1 MILTG
6 FPGVLRSAAVAA
18 AVSFG
23 LALAQPAV
31 AQPMRNA
38 PDSFAELVDKLMPT
52 VVNIT
57 TTQNVPQQGPK
68 LRDMPQLPP
77 GSPFEELFKE
87 FFDKRGGEEQKRRG
101 TSLGSGF
108 VIDAD
113 GYIITNNHVI
123 QGAEDI
129 TVIFRDDTQLKAKL
143 IGSDSRIDVALL
155 KVEPPNKKPMPA
167 IKWGDSDKERVGDW
181 VIAIGNPFG
190 LGHSVT
196 AGIISAR
203 GRSLN
208 DSLDD
213 YLQTDAAINKGNS
226 GGPLFNAQGEV
237 IGVNTAIY
245 SPSGVNAGL
254 AFSIPSNLVK
264 QVADQLREFGRV
276 KRGWV
281 GVSYQSVTDDIADS
295 FGLDRARGVLVAN
308 VVADGPAAKAGLK
321 RNDIILSF
329 SGQDVLDLR
338 RFPRLVA
345 NARVGSTVDV
355 VVWRG
360 GKEVPLK
367 LRIGEQEEEGKTNA
381 AAKGSDKKPAEP
393 DQPVTSTVEQLGL
406 TLQKVTDQLREKY
419 GLSDQVKGVVIT
431 KVAANSPAAEK
442 QLQAGDVIL
451 EVDQKPVTTPQ
462 EVTDLVGKLQQA
474 KKRSVLLFVERQGD
488 PRFAALRLTM
498 YLLGARHSSGASSHA
513 LSDRRLPAGLMIM
526 SRRDAGGPKEHEKTR
541 HWSGAPPAKTTSSG
555 HPAPSH
561 AT

>member
-1 MILTG
+1 MILADFQG
-6 FPGVLRSAAVAA
+6 YFRGAVLAAIASVGLVATEPA
-18 AVSFG
+18 WAR
-23 LALAQPAV
+23 QPTE
-31 AQPMRNA
+31 
-38 PDSFAELVDKLMPT
+38 SFAELVDKLMPT

-57 TTQNVPQQGPK
+57 TTQNVPQQGPR

-87 FFDKRGGEEQKRRG
+87 FFDKRGGEEQQKRRG

-108 VIDAD
+108 VIDGE
-113 GYIITNNHVI
+113 GYIVTNNHVI

-143 IGSDSRIDVALL
+143 IGSDSRVDLAVL
-155 KVEPPNKKPMPA
+155 KVEPPNKKPLPA
-167 IKWGDSDKERVGDW
+167 VKWGDSDKSRVGDW

-190 LGHSVT
+190 MGHSVT

-226 GGPLFNAQGEV
+226 GGPLFNTEGEV

-245 SPSGVNAGL
+245 SPSGTNAGL
-254 AFSIPSNLVK
+254 AFSIPSNIVK
-264 QVADQLREFGRV
+264 QAADQLREFGKIR
-276 KRGWV
+276 RGWI

-308 VVADGPAAKAGLK
+308 VVADGPAFKAGLK

-329 SGQDVLDLR
+329 AGVDVPDLR
-338 RFPRLVA
+338 RFPRFVA
-345 NARVGSTVDV
+345 NARVGNTVDI

-367 LRIGEQEEEGKTNA
+367 LKIGEQEEAEKTNVSA
-381 AAKGSDKKPAEP
+381 QGNAPGKKPA
-393 DQPVTSTVEQLGL
+393 DQDQALTSTIEQLGL
-406 TLQKVTDQLREKY
+406 TLQKLSDQLREKY
-419 GLSDQVKGVVIT
+419 GLSDSAKGVVVT
-431 KVAANSPAAEK
+431 KVAADSPAAEK
-442 QLQAGDVIL
+442 QLQAGDLIL

-462 EVTDLVGKLQQA
+462 EVTEIVAKLQAQ

-488 PRFAALRLTM
+488 PRFAALRLT
-498 YLLGARHSSGASSHA
+498 
-513 LSDRRLPAGLMIM
+513 
-526 SRRDAGGPKEHEKTR
+526 K
-541 HWSGAPPAKTTSSG
+541 
-555 HPAPSH
+555 
-561 AT
+561 

>member
-1 MILTG
+1 MNFGYFI
-6 FPGVLRSAAVAA
+6 GVSRATALAAVTA
-18 AVSFG
+18 F
-23 LALAQPAV
+23 AV
-31 AQPMRNA
+31 ALVPPAEARDA
-38 PDSFAELVDKLMPT
+38 PQSFADMVDKLLPT

-57 TTQNVPQQGPK
+57 TTQNMPQQGPR

-87 FFDKRGGEEQKRRG
+87 FFDRRGGDQQQRRG

-108 VIDAD
+108 IVDGD

-129 TVIFRDDTQLKAKL
+129 TVILRDDTQLKAKL
-143 IGSDSRIDVALL
+143 IGSDSRVDVAVL
-155 KVEPPNKKPMPA
+155 KVEPPNKKPLPA
-167 IKWGDSDKERVGDW
+167 VKFGDSDKVRVGDW

-203 GRSLN
+203 GRALGN
-208 DSLDD
+208 ESLDD

-226 GGPLFNAQGEV
+226 GGPLFNAEGEV
-237 IGVNTAIY
+237 IGVNTAIF
-245 SPSGVNAGL
+245 SPSGTNAGL

-276 KRGWV
+276 KRGWI

-295 FGLDRARGVLVAN
+295 FNLDRARGVLVAN

-321 RNDIILSF
+321 RNDIILNF
-329 SGQDVLDLR
+329 AGQDVPDLR
-338 RFPRLVA
+338 RFPRIVA

-355 VVWRG
+355 VVWRQ
-360 GKEVPLK
+360 GKEQAFKLK
-367 LRIGEQEEEGKTNA
+367 IGEQEEPEKQNA
-381 AAKGSDKKPAEP
+381 SAQAAPKKPADP
-393 DQPVTSTVEQLGL
+393 DQAVSSSIEQLGL
-406 TLQKVTDQLREKY
+406 TLQKISDQLREKY
-419 GLSDQVKGVVIT
+419 GLSDNAKGVVIT

-451 EVDQKPVTTPQ
+451 EVDQKAVTTPQ
-462 EVTDLVGKLQQA
+462 EVSEIVAKLQAQ

-488 PRFAALRLTM
+488 PRFAALRLT
-498 YLLGARHSSGASSHA
+498 A
-513 LSDRRLPAGLMIM
+513 
-526 SRRDAGGPKEHEKTR
+526 
-541 HWSGAPPAKTTSSG
+541 AK
-555 HPAPSH
+555 
-561 AT
+561 

>member
-1 MILTG
+1 MILSDFHG
-6 FPGVLRSAAVAA
+6 FSRHFSKGAVLAAVAA
-18 AVSFG
+18 FN
-23 LALAQPAV
+23 LAV
-31 AQPMRNA
+31 AQPASARDA
-38 PDSFAELVDKLMPT
+38 PQSFADLVDKLMPT

-57 TTQNVPQQGPK
+57 TTQNVPQQGPR

-108 VIDAD
+108 VIDGE
-113 GYIITNNHVI
+113 GYIVTNNHVI

-155 KVEPPNKKPMPA
+155 KVEPPNKKPLPA

-226 GGPLFNAQGEV
+226 GGPLFNADGEV

-245 SPSGVNAGL
+245 SPSGTNAGL

-276 KRGWV
+276 KRGWI

-308 VVADGPAAKAGLK
+308 VAADGPAAKAGLK
-321 RNDIILSF
+321 RNDIIISF
-329 SGQDVLDLR
+329 AGQDVLDLR

-345 NARVGSTVDV
+345 NARVGSTIDL
-355 VVWRG
+355 VVWRQ

-367 LRIGEQEEEGKTNA
+367 LRVGEQEEADKQTASATGTP
-381 AAKGSDKKPAEP
+381 KKPAEV
-393 DQPVTSTVEQLGL
+393 DQPVTSTIEQLGL
-406 TLQKVTDQLREKY
+406 TLQKPSDQLREKY
-419 GLSDQVKGVVIT
+419 GLSNQQKGVVVT
-431 KVAANSPAAEK
+431 KVAPNSPAAEK
-442 QLQAGDVIL
+442 QLQPGDLIL

-462 EVTDLVGKLQQA
+462 EVADIVTKLQQQ
-474 KKRSVLLFVERQGD
+474 KKKSVLLFVERQGD
-488 PRFAALRLTM
+488 PRFAALRLT
-498 YLLGARHSSGASSHA
+498 
-513 LSDRRLPAGLMIM
+513 
-526 SRRDAGGPKEHEKTR
+526 K
-541 HWSGAPPAKTTSSG
+541 
-555 HPAPSH
+555 
-561 AT
+561 

>member
-1 MILTG
+1 MILSDFYG
-6 FPGVLRSAAVAA
+6 FLRSFSKGAALAAVTAL
-18 AVSFG
+18 G
-23 LALAQPAV
+23 LAVGTPAWSRE
-31 AQPMRNA
+31 PTE
-38 PDSFAELVDKLMPT
+38 SFADLVDKLMPT

-57 TTQNVPQQGPK
+57 TTQNVPQQGPR

-108 VIDAD
+108 VIDSE

-129 TVIFRDDTQLKAKL
+129 TVVFRDDTQLKAKL

-155 KVEPPNKKPMPA
+155 KVEPPNKKPLPA
-167 IKWGDSDKERVGDW
+167 AKWGDSDKERVGDW

-226 GGPLFNAQGEV
+226 GGPLFNTAGEV

-245 SPSGVNAGL
+245 SPSGTNAGL

-276 KRGWV
+276 KRGWI

-308 VVADGPAAKAGLK
+308 VAADGPAAKAGLK
-321 RNDIILSF
+321 RNDIIINF
-329 SGQDVLDLR
+329 AGADVLDLR

-345 NARVGSTVDV
+345 NARVGSTVDL
-355 VVWRG
+355 VVWRQ

-367 LRIGEQEEEGKTNA
+367 LRVGEQEEADKQTASATGTP
-381 AAKGSDKKPAEP
+381 KKPAEA
-393 DQPVTSTVEQLGL
+393 DQPVTSTIEQLGL
-406 TLQKVTDQLREKY
+406 TLQKVSDQLRERY
-419 GLSDQVKGVVIT
+419 GLSDQVKGVIVT
-431 KVAANSPAAEK
+431 KVAPNSPAAEK
-442 QLQAGDVIL
+442 QLQPGDVIL
-451 EVDQKPVTTPQ
+451 EVDQKPVTTPA
-462 EVTDLVGKLQQA
+462 EIADIVAKLQQQ
-474 KKRSVLLFVERQGD
+474 KKKSVLLFVERQGD
-488 PRFAALRLTM
+488 PRFAALRLT
-498 YLLGARHSSGASSHA
+498 
-513 LSDRRLPAGLMIM
+513 
-526 SRRDAGGPKEHEKTR
+526 K
-541 HWSGAPPAKTTSSG
+541 
-555 HPAPSH
+555 
-561 AT
+561 

>member
-1 MILTG
+1 VILAYFHSG
-6 FPGVLRSAAVAA
+6 FRGAALAAVAVLGLSVA
-18 AVSFG
+18 HPAWARQPQESF
-23 LALAQPAV
+23 
-31 AQPMRNA
+31 
-38 PDSFAELVDKLMPT
+38 SELVDKLMPT

-57 TTQNVPQQGPK
+57 TTQNVPQQGPR

-87 FFDKRGGEEQKRRG
+87 FFDRRGGEEQQKRRG

-108 VIDAD
+108 VIDGD
-113 GYIITNNHVI
+113 GYIVTNNHVI
-123 QGAEDI
+123 HGAEDI

-143 IGSDSRIDVALL
+143 VGSDSRIDLAVL
-155 KVEPPNKKPMPA
+155 KVEPPNKKPLPA
-167 IKWGDSDKERVGDW
+167 VKWGDSDKARVGDW

-190 LGHSVT
+190 MGHSVT

-226 GGPLFNAQGEV
+226 GGPLFNTDGEV

-245 SPSGVNAGL
+245 SPSGTNAGL

-264 QVADQLREFGRV
+264 QIADQLREYGKV
-276 KRGWV
+276 KRGWI

-295 FGLDRARGVLVAN
+295 FGLDRARGVLVA
-308 VVADGPAAKAGLK
+308 AAKAGLR

-329 SGQDVLDLR
+329 AGQEVLDLR
-338 RFPRLVA
+338 RFPRVVA

-367 LRIGEQEEEGKTNA
+367 LRVGEQEEAEKQNVSAQGQ
-381 AAKGSDKKPAEP
+381 KKPAEP
-393 DQPVTSTVEQLGL
+393 DQQVTSTIEQLGL
-406 TLQKVTDQLREKY
+406 TLQKVTDQLRERY
-419 GLSDQVKGVVIT
+419 GLSDQIKGVVVT
-431 KVAANSPAAEK
+431 KVAPNSPAAEK

-451 EVDQKPVTTPQ
+451 EVDQKPVTSPQ
-462 EVTDLVGKLQQA
+462 EVTDIVTKLQQQ

-488 PRFAALRLTM
+488 PRFAALRLT
-498 YLLGARHSSGASSHA
+498 
-513 LSDRRLPAGLMIM
+513 
-526 SRRDAGGPKEHEKTR
+526 K
-541 HWSGAPPAKTTSSG
+541 
-555 HPAPSH
+555 
-561 AT
+561 

>member
-1 MILTG
+1 VILADL
-6 FPGVLRSAAVAA
+6 PGYFRGAAFAAVASLGLMA
-18 AVSFG
+18 AEPAWARQPTESF
-23 LALAQPAV
+23 
-31 AQPMRNA
+31 
-38 PDSFAELVDKLMPT
+38 SELVDKLMPT

-57 TTQNVPQQGPK
+57 TTQNVPQQGPR

-77 GSPFEELFKE
+77 GSPFEELFKD
-87 FFDKRGGEEQKRRG
+87 FFDKRGGEEQQKRRG

-108 VIDAD
+108 VIDGD
-113 GYIITNNHVI
+113 GYIVTNNHVI

-143 IGSDSRIDVALL
+143 IGSDSRIDLALL
-155 KVEPPNKKPMPA
+155 KVEPPNKKPLPA
-167 IKWGDSDKERVGDW
+167 VKWGDSDKSRVGDW

-190 LGHSVT
+190 MGHSVT

-226 GGPLFNAQGEV
+226 GGPLFNTDGEV

-245 SPSGVNAGL
+245 SPSGTNAGL

-264 QVADQLREFGRV
+264 QVADQLREFGKV
-276 KRGWV
+276 KRGWI

-308 VVADGPAAKAGLK
+308 VTADGPASKAGLK

-329 SGQDVLDLR
+329 AGQDVLDLR
-338 RFPRLVA
+338 RFPKVVA

-367 LRIGEQEEEGKTNA
+367 LRVGEQEEAEKQNTSAPGP
-381 AAKGSDKKPAEP
+381 KKPAEP
-393 DQPVTSTVEQLGL
+393 DQPVTSTIEQLGL
-406 TLQKVTDQLREKY
+406 TLQKVTDQLRERY
-419 GLSDQVKGVVIT
+419 GLSDQVKGVIVT
-431 KVAANSPAAEK
+431 KVAPNSPAAEK

-462 EVTDLVGKLQQA
+462 EVTDLVTKLQQQ

-488 PRFAALRLTM
+488 PRFAALRLQ
-498 YLLGARHSSGASSHA
+498 
-513 LSDRRLPAGLMIM
+513 
-526 SRRDAGGPKEHEKTR
+526 K
-541 HWSGAPPAKTTSSG
+541 
-555 HPAPSH
+555 
-561 AT
+561 

>member
-1 MILTG
+1 VILSEFSG
-6 FPGVLRSAAVAA
+6 FLRAAAVATVVA
-18 AVSFG
+18 FG
-23 LALAQPAV
+23 TMVAQPAI
-31 AQPMRNA
+31 ARDA
-38 PDSFAELVDKLMPT
+38 PESFADLVDKLLPT

-57 TTQNVPQQGPK
+57 TTQNVPQQGPR

-87 FFDKRGGEEQKRRG
+87 FFDKKGGDQQNRRG

-108 VIDAD
+108 IIDGE
-113 GYIITNNHVI
+113 GYIVTNNHVI

-129 TVIFRDDTQLKAKL
+129 TVILRDDTQLKAKL
-143 IGSDSRIDVALL
+143 VGSDSRVDVAVL
-155 KVEPPNKKPMPA
+155 KVDPPNKKPLPA
-167 IKWGDSDKERVGDW
+167 AKFGDSDKSRVGDW

-203 GRSLN
+203 GRALS

-226 GGPLFNAQGEV
+226 GGPLFNADGEV

-245 SPSGVNAGL
+245 SPSGTNAGL

-264 QVADQLREFGRV
+264 SVAEQLREFGKVR
-276 KRGWV
+276 RGWI

-308 VVADGPAAKAGLK
+308 VTADGPAAKAGIK

-329 SGQDVLDLR
+329 SGQEVPDLR
-338 RFPRLVA
+338 RFPRIVA
-345 NARVGSTVDV
+345 NGRVGATVDV

-360 GKEVPLK
+360 GKETPLK
-367 LRIGEQEEEGKTNA
+367 LRIGEQEEPEKQNA
-381 AAKGSDKKPAEP
+381 SAQGPGSKKAPEP
-393 DQPVTSTVEQLGL
+393 DQAVSSTIEQLGL
-406 TLQKVTDQLREKY
+406 TLGKVSDQLREKY
-419 GLSDQVKGVVIT
+419 GLSDNVKGVVVT
-431 KVAANSPAAEK
+431 KVTANSPAAEK

-462 EVTDLVGKLQQA
+462 EVTEIVGKLQAQ

-488 PRFAALRLTM
+488 PRFAALRL
-498 YLLGARHSSGASSHA
+498 S
-513 LSDRRLPAGLMIM
+513 
-526 SRRDAGGPKEHEKTR
+526 K
-541 HWSGAPPAKTTSSG
+541 
-555 HPAPSH
+555 
-561 AT
+561 

>member
-1 MILTG
+1 MILSD
-6 FPGVLRSAAVAA
+6 FHSFSRSFSKGAALAAVTA
-18 AVSFG
+18 FG
-23 LALAQPAV
+23 LAVATPAWSRE
-31 AQPMRNA
+31 PTE
-38 PDSFAELVDKLMPT
+38 SFADLVDKLMPT

-57 TTQNVPQQGPK
+57 TTTQNVPQQGPR

-108 VIDAD
+108 VIDGE

-129 TVIFRDDTQLKAKL
+129 TVVFRDDTQLKAKL

-155 KVEPPNKKPMPA
+155 KVEPPNKKPLPA
-167 IKWGDSDKERVGDW
+167 VKWGDSDKSRVGDW

-190 LGHSVT
+190 MGHSVT

-226 GGPLFNAQGEV
+226 GGPLFNTDGEV

-245 SPSGVNAGL
+245 SPSGTNAGL

-276 KRGWV
+276 KRGWI

-308 VVADGPAAKAGLK
+308 VAADGPAAKAGLK
-321 RNDIILSF
+321 RNDIIVSF

-345 NARVGSTVDV
+345 NARVGSTIDL
-355 VVWRG
+355 VVWRQ

-367 LRIGEQEEEGKTNA
+367 LRIGEQEEADKQTASATGTP
-381 AAKGSDKKPAEP
+381 KKPAEA
-393 DQPVTSTVEQLGL
+393 DQPVTSTIEQLGL
-406 TLQKVTDQLREKY
+406 TLQKVSDQLRERY
-419 GLSDQVKGVVIT
+419 GLSDQVKGVIVT
-431 KVAANSPAAEK
+431 KVAPNSPAAEK
-442 QLQAGDVIL
+442 QLQPGDVIL
-451 EVDQKPVTTPQ
+451 EVDQKPVTTPA
-462 EVTDLVGKLQQA
+462 EITDIVAKLQQQ
-474 KKRSVLLFVERQGD
+474 KKKSVLLFVERQGD
-488 PRFAALRLTM
+488 PRFAALRLT
-498 YLLGARHSSGASSHA
+498 
-513 LSDRRLPAGLMIM
+513 
-526 SRRDAGGPKEHEKTR
+526 K
-541 HWSGAPPAKTTSSG
+541 
-555 HPAPSH
+555 
-561 AT
+561 

>member
-1 MILTG
+1 MILTDYQG
-6 FPGVLRSAAVAA
+6 FLKGAAIAAVA
-18 AVSFG
+18 SLG
-23 LALAQPAV
+23 LVLAQPAS
-31 AQPMRNA
+31 ARDA
-38 PDSFAELVDKLMPT
+38 PQSFADLVDKLMPT

-57 TTQNVPQQGPK
+57 TTQNVPQQGGPRM
-68 LRDMPQLPP
+68 RDMPQLPP

-87 FFDKRGGEEQKRRG
+87 FFDKRGGEEQKRHG

-108 VIDAD
+108 VVDGD
-113 GYIITNNHVI
+113 GYIVTNNHVI

-143 IGSDSRIDVALL
+143 IGSDSRADLALL
-155 KVEPPNKKPMPA
+155 KVEPPNKKPLPA
-167 IKWGDSDKERVGDW
+167 VKFGDSDKSRVGDW

-208 DSLDD
+208 DALDD

-226 GGPLFNAQGEV
+226 GGPLFNSDGEV

-245 SPSGVNAGL
+245 SPSGTNAGL

-321 RNDIILSF
+321 RNDIIVSF
-329 SGQDVLDLR
+329 AGQEVLDLR

-345 NARVGSTVDV
+345 NARVGSTVDL

-360 GKEVPLK
+360 SKEVPLK
-367 LRIGEQEEEGKTNA
+367 LRIGEQEEPEKQNA
-381 AAKGSDKKPAEP
+381 SAQGGPAKKQPEP
-393 DQPVTSTVEQLGL
+393 DQAVTSTIEQLGL
-406 TLQKVTDQLREKY
+406 TLQKVSDQLREKY
-419 GLSDQVKGVVIT
+419 GLSDNVKGVVVT
-431 KVAANSPAAEK
+431 KVVPNSPAAEK

-451 EVDQKPVTTPQ
+451 EVDQKAVTTPQ
-462 EVTDLVGKLQQA
+462 EVTETVAKLQAQ

-488 PRFAALRLTM
+488 PRFAALRLT
-498 YLLGARHSSGASSHA
+498 
-513 LSDRRLPAGLMIM
+513 
-526 SRRDAGGPKEHEKTR
+526 K
-541 HWSGAPPAKTTSSG
+541 
-555 HPAPSH
+555 
-561 AT
+561 